1 MTARER
7 PWRSSVLEVLCR
19 TPYFSTLRHAVELPD
34 GATTEYFT
42 LDFPGPAVGIIA
54 RRNDRYL
61 LIRQYRFTVDE
72 FVWAIPSG
80 GIASGETEEQA
91 ALRELEEETGFRA
104 DSAREILR
112 YYPSYGC
119 GNQEFVLFFADDVEP
134 SGQGF
139 DRNEVLEVR
148 WFSCQEVLDMVL
160 GNDVVDGLS
169 LTPLAVLLLAEANG
183 RFPRTREDR

>member
-1 MTARER
+1 MEAGEK
-7 PWRSSVLEVLCR
+7 PWRSSVLEVICR
-19 TPYFSTLRHAVELPD
+19 TPYFSTLRHSVELTD
-34 GATTEYFT
+34 GGTTEYFT

-54 RRNDRYL
+54 RRDDRYL

-80 GIASGETEEQA
+80 GVASGETELRA
-91 ALRELEEETGFRA
+91 ALRELEEETGFRS
-104 DSAREILR
+104 DSAHEILR

-119 GNQEFVLFFADDVEP
+119 GNQEFVLFLADGVEP
-134 SGQGF
+134 SGHEF

-148 WFSCQEVLDMVL
+148 WFSSQEVLEMVL
-160 GNDVVDGLS
+160 GNGVVDGLS

-183 RFPRTREDR
+183 RFPRSR